1 MAPIIQIEEAQSDK
15 RHSLLARGI
24 SQFSRSPILIHKR
37 HDAAWRA
44 KQAHRRKAKHSKNP
58 KAHHKSSKHRKH
70 HKHRTHKQVKHHKS
84 SHRGKKSSHHD
95 KKKASLGR
103 TSGDSK
109 DKSSGSKIGK
119 KVVGGSGRAT
129 LANNGN
135 DKDKEQKKSAPK
147 PEFKAKVSDSHAVP
161 KDVPEVAPAHA
172 SSDLSLAG
180 AGGIDTPIKGI
191 YSSWSDSAPAF
202 NNLPAQELPAS
213 NPERMGASKVI
224 GLSLAPLAVVV
235 AMAYGVVAYRR
246 RKTRRNHRR
255 QVLLDAEA
263 AVAVSSGSDD
273 DEGSLMSAVSYRPRA
288 PFTSEVD
295 VSTDGSANS
304 DPELVVGDSSQHQIP
319 APQRDASHADNYQD
333 YSHVCQSQIL
343 GQACTN
349 HSIRCFVAL
358 NHSNAGLDV
367 PESKIP
373 AAYRPDHGMSRAHIT
388 LDYALSNE

>member
-135 DKDKEQKKSAPK
+135 DKDKKQKSAPK

-213 NPERMGASKVI
+213 NPERMGANKVI

-263 AVAVSSGSDD
+263 AVAASSGSDD

-343 GQACTN
+343 GQTCTN

-388 LDYALSNE
+388 LDYAPSNE